1 MTYRPEIDGL
11 RAVAVLAV
19 LLFHATGLLP
29 GGFAGVDVFF
39 VISGY
44 VITSMLAAELDA
56 GRFSLVRFYERRVR
70 RLFPA
75 LAVTILVTAA
85 ASAMILLPLDLKA
98 MGKSAVAA
106 ALMVSNV
113 LFWDEAGYFDA
124 AAQTKPLLHTW
135 SLAIEEQFYLV
146 YPLLLAALWKLGRR
160 RLLWTLALLFGLSLA
175 AAAWTAPDQPL
186 TAFYLAP
193 FRLWELM
200 LGGLIALRPVR
211 RLEGDVFAGLGVA
224 MIATSFF
231 IFNAESDFPGWPALL
246 PTVGTALVLNGARA
260 GMVVA
265 RALAVRPAVFVGK
278 ISYSLYLVHWPL
290 IVLLEYRH
298 DARLGLMGGLAVIG
312 VSLVLAWLSW
322 RFVEQPFR
330 QHAPGRPLRV
340 FSRAAAAT
348 ALCCA
353 AGASFSATGGL
364 PQRLPEDVRAIY
376 ARMGDDWPESPACFI
391 DTKGRT
397 GPSLDDIRAGRVC
410 SRGRAPAGRP
420 DFIVWGDSHA
430 ASMSPPI
437 FAAGDRLGP
446 RGVIVGAGACPP
458 LLDFETITA
467 REATRRRCQEVNEAT
482 LDLIATQKIPVAFL
496 VARWPRAALGNGY
509 GDEGLFFDPKD
520 IAPPVPGE
528 DAKFAAA
535 LDRTL
540 GRLVELGVRPV
551 IVMSV
556 PEPGYNVPYE
566 LARLM
571 LSGRKADIA
580 PAREAVEE
588 REARAREIIA
598 AAVAKHGADIVDPI
612 PALCDDEKCPVVRN
626 GAPIYR
632 DTDHIARAA
641 ALRLTPLF
649 ESAFRRAATAGA
661 VALTDRP

>member
-19 LLFHATGLLP
+19 LLFHATGMLP

-44 VITSMLAAELDA
+44 VITSMLATELDA

-146 YPLLLAALWKLGRR
+146 YPLLLAGLWKFGRR
-160 RLLWTLALLFGLSLA
+160 GLLWTLALLFGLSLA
-175 AAAWTAPDQPL
+175 AAVWMAPGQPL

-224 MIATSFF
+224 MIAVSFF

-260 GMVVA
+260 GTAVA
-265 RALAVRPAVFVGK
+265 RALAAPPAVFVGK

-290 IVLLEYRH
+290 IVLLEYR
-298 DARLGLMGGLAVIG
+298 DNARLGLMGGLAVIG
-312 VSLVLAWLSW
+312 VSLLLAWLSW

-348 ALCCA
+348 A
-353 AGASFSATGGL
+353 
-364 PQRLPEDVRAIY
+364 
-376 ARMGDDWPESPACFI
+376 
-391 DTKGRT
+391 
-397 GPSLDDIRAGRVC
+397 
-410 SRGRAPAGRP
+410 
-420 DFIVWGDSHA
+420 
-430 ASMSPPI
+430 
-437 FAAGDRLGP
+437 
-446 RGVIVGAGACPP
+446 
-458 LLDFETITA
+458 
-467 REATRRRCQEVNEAT
+467 
-482 LDLIATQKIPVAFL
+482 
-496 VARWPRAALGNGY
+496 
-509 GDEGLFFDPKD
+509 
-520 IAPPVPGE
+520 
-528 DAKFAAA
+528 
-535 LDRTL
+535 
-540 GRLVELGVRPV
+540 
-551 IVMSV
+551 
-556 PEPGYNVPYE
+556 
-566 LARLM
+566 
-571 LSGRKADIA
+571 
-580 PAREAVEE
+580 
-588 REARAREIIA
+588 
-598 AAVAKHGADIVDPI
+598 
-612 PALCDDEKCPVVRN
+612 
-626 GAPIYR
+626 
-632 DTDHIARAA
+632 
-641 ALRLTPLF
+641 
-649 ESAFRRAATAGA
+649 
-661 VALTDRP
+661 